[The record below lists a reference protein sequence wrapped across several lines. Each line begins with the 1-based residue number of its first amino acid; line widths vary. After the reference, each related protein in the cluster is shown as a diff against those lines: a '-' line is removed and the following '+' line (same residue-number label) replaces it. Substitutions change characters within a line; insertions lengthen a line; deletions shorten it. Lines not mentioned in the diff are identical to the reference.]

1 MSGPDQSYNAY
12 FMKTIISI
20 CLIAASMICIYSCRE
35 NEEDKAQKEAGI
47 RSLRFNGRSYLEN
60 GRLEEAETA
69 YKQLI
74 DLAPDDAS
82 AYANLS
88 LIYLRQGK
96 YEEAKLKINKALK
109 LAPDNPDIR
118 MISARY
124 FELIQDRE
132 KAIAEL
138 LKIVGQQPD
147 YAIALYNL
155 ARLYDRP
162 DDKEAIL
169 EREKY
174 LRKTQES
181 AEANIVPRLEL
192 ISLLIQKGDQAAATL
207 EVENLPKIFAEF
219 PLQAKGFYN
228 KTLDALHASDIG
240 TAKTNVVMMQNFL
253 KVTTQYQ
260 SDLRELK
267 GPDSD
272 LLGNYVISLS
282 DFERSYAG
290 PGESI
295 TDRIKFVDIS
305 DQVKLFAST
314 GESQSGASTEDRRC
328 QFSLGDYDGDGFVDV
343 YFSSYSELA
352 KTSDKRLFWNR
363 ETTFQEQSSVAGITH
378 NGMETAS
385 IFADFNNDGY
395 PDLYIVKEGGDK
407 LYKNNGEG
415 VFSDVSGDAMVDVD
429 SKGTKPLFLDADHD
443 GDLDLL
449 IIRPASNLL
458 YRNNADGTF
467 TEMSAAMGLGLPVSK
482 CTDAAFADFD
492 EDGDL
497 DLVMSGNEGFSYLFS
512 NDRHGKFT
520 NLTSSIG
527 LGESGTSHAV
537 AVADYNND
545 GFNDL
550 LFVAGAQGKSGLY
563 TNNGDG
569 TFKQDPAPWLKVIVD
584 LVPNDVA
591 FFDFDNDGFQDILI
605 AGSPVSGG
613 AKSVRL
619 YHNDSKGGFMDA
631 SALLPA
637 SLAESVQIETT
648 DFDKDGDLDIF
659 VADTKG
665 KLHLLDNEGGNLNHY
680 LTLKLV
686 GLRDGNSKNN
696 HFGIGAKVEI
706 RSGELY
712 QMKVVT
718 EPVVHFGLG
727 SRLKADV
734 MRVTWTNGVAQ
745 NRFFPGTDQ
754 DLLELQSLKGSC
766 AFLYIWDG
774 ERYVFSKDMMWR
786 SALGM
791 PLGIMGANTSYAP
804 ADPSK
809 EYLKISGEELK
820 MQNGKYIMQIT
831 EELWETAY
839 FDKLELVALDHPQN
853 DQLFVD
859 EKFTLPPYTNTY
871 ELYAVQKKFFPISA
885 VDGVGT
891 NLLPQILK
899 KDDVYISN
907 FQLGAYQG
915 IAEMHDLVI
924 DPGAGLPS
932 GDMLLY
938 LNGWLFPSDAS
949 INYSLGQGDGVD
961 VLSPQ
966 LQVKDKGGD
975 WVTVI
980 PNLGF
985 PMGKAKTM
993 IVDLTGKFL
1002 TKDHQVRIRTNMEIY
1017 WDEIFFAPKAIPEQV
1032 SSTTLKPVSA
1042 DLHYRGFSRLYRKG
1056 GQYGP
1061 HWFDYSTV
1069 STGQKWRD
1077 LIGNYTRFGEVA
1089 PLLHTVD
1096 DQLVIMNSGDE
1107 MTVTF
1112 DATSLPPLKAG
1123 WTRDFL
1129 IYSEGWIK
1137 DGDFNTAHGKT
1148 VEPLPFHAMTRYP
1161 YGADESFPSD
1171 AIHQAYLRDYN
1182 TRKVN
1187 TSQFN
1192 REILDYHAEKP
1203 IGER

>member
-1 MSGPDQSYNAY
+1 MR
-12 FMKTIISI
+12 TIISI
-20 CLIAASMICIYSCRE
+20 CLLAASMILIYSCQE
-35 NEEDKAQKEAGI
+35 SEEDKAQKEADI

-74 DLAPDDAS
+74 DMAPDDAS
-82 AYANLS
+82 AYANLA
-88 LIYLRQGK
+88 LIYLRQGM
-96 YEEAKLKINKALK
+96 YEEAKSRINKALK

-124 FELIQDRE
+124 FELIQDRD

-138 LKIVGQQPD
+138 LKIIEQQPD

-162 DDKEAIL
+162 DGSEAIA

-181 AEANIVPRLEL
+181 AQANIVPRLEL
-192 ISLLIQKGDQAAATL
+192 ISLLIQKGDQAAATFEL
-207 EVENLPKIFAEF
+207 ENLPKIFAEF
-219 PLQAKGFYN
+219 PAQAKGFYN
-228 KTLDALHASDIG
+228 KTIDALHASDIA
-240 TAKTNVVMMQNFL
+240 TAATNVIMMQNFL

-260 SDLRELK
+260 SDLRALK

-272 LLGNYVISLS
+272 LIGNYVISLS

-295 TDRIKFVDIS
+295 IDRIKFVDIS
-305 DQVKLFAST
+305 DQINLNAST
-314 GESQSGASTEDRRC
+314 GQSQSGTPAEDKRC

-343 YFSSYSELA
+343 YFSSYSERT

-363 ETTFQEQSSVAGITH
+363 ETTFQEQSGIAGIKH
-378 NGMETAS
+378 KGEEAAS
-385 IFADFNNDGY
+385 VFGDYNNDGY
-395 PDLYIVKEGGDK
+395 LDLYIIRDGGNI
-407 LYKNNGEG
+407 LYRNNGEG
-415 VFSDVSGDAMVDVD
+415 VFADVSAEAGIDDTMAAE
-429 SKGTKPLFLDADHD
+429 KALFLDADHD

-449 IIRPASNLL
+449 VTRQASNLL

-467 TEMSAAMGLGLPVSK
+467 AEMADEMGLGLPVTK
-482 CTDAAFADFD
+482 CNDAAFADFD

-497 DLVMSGNEGFSYLFS
+497 DIIMAHGEGSNYLFS
-512 NDRHGKFT
+512 NDRHGRFT
-520 NLTSSIG
+520 NLTAGSG
-527 LGESGTSHAV
+527 LGESGPSGAV
-537 AVADYNND
+537 TVADYNND

-550 LFVAGAQGKSGLY
+550 LCIAGLHGKSGLY

-569 TFKQDPAPWLKVIVD
+569 TFKEDLAPWLTSVSN
-584 LVPNDVA
+584 LVPHDAA
-591 FFDFDNDGFQDILI
+591 FFDFDNDGFQDLVI
-605 AGSPVSGG
+605 AGTPASAG
-613 AKSVRL
+613 AKSIRL
-619 YHNDSKGGFMDA
+619 FHNDSKGGFTDA
-631 SALLPA
+631 TDLLPT
-637 SLAESVQIETT
+637 SVEGGVQIETT

-659 VADTKG
+659 VSDTNG
-665 KLHLLDNEGGNLNHY
+665 KLHLLENDGGNLNHY

-718 EPVVHFGLG
+718 DPVIHFGLG

-766 AFLYIWDG
+766 AFLYTWDG
-774 ERYVFSKDMMWR
+774 EQYVFSKDMMWR

-791 PLGIMGANTSYAP
+791 PLGIMGANTAYAP

-809 EYLKISGEELK
+809 EYLKIPGEEMK
-820 MQNGKYIMQIT
+820 MQDGKYIMQIT

-839 FDKLELVALDHPQN
+839 FDNLELVVLDHPLA
-853 DQLFVD
+853 DQVFVD
-859 EKFTLPPYTNTY
+859 EKFTLPPYTNAY
-871 ELYAVQKKFFPISA
+871 ELYAVQRKYAPVSA
-885 VDGVGT
+885 VDGAGT

-907 FQLGAYQG
+907 FQLGTYQG
-915 IAEMHDLVI
+915 IAAMHDLI
-924 DPGAGLPS
+924 LDPGAALPS
-932 GDMLLY
+932 GDLLLY

-949 INYSLGQGDGVD
+949 INYALGQGDGVD

-966 LQVKDKGGD
+966 LQVLDKRGD

-993 IVDLTGKFL
+993 IVDLTGKFM
-1002 TKDHQVRIRTNMEIY
+1002 TKDRRIRIRTNMEIY
-1017 WDEIFFAPKAIPEQV
+1017 WDEIFFAPKAIPVEV
-1032 SSTTLKPVSA
+1032 SATTLKPVSA
-1042 DLHYRGFSRLYRKG
+1042 DLHYRGFSMLYRKG

-1061 HWFDYSTV
+1061 HWFDYGTV

-1089 PLLHTVD
+1089 PLLSTVD

-1148 VEPLPFHAMTRYP
+1148 VEPLPFQAMTRYP
-1161 YGADESFPSD
+1161 YSSDESFPTD
-1171 AIHQAYLRDYN
+1171 AIHQAYLQKYN

-1187 TSQFN
+1187 TTQFN
-1192 REILDYHAEKP
+1192 REILDGHSGKP

>member
-1 MSGPDQSYNAY
+1 MR
-12 FMKTIISI
+12 TIISI
-20 CLIAASMICIYSCRE
+20 CLLAASMILVYSCQE
-35 NEEDKAQKEAGI
+35 NEEDKAQREAGI

-82 AYANLS
+82 AYANLA

-96 YEEAKLKINKALK
+96 YEDARSKISKAMK
-109 LAPDNPDIR
+109 LAPENPDIR

-124 FELIQDRE
+124 FELSQDRD

-138 LKIVGQQPD
+138 LEIVEQQPD

-162 DDKEAIL
+162 DDNNAIA

-192 ISLLIQKGDQAAATL
+192 ISLLIQKGDQAEATAQL
-207 EVENLPKIFAEF
+207 ESLPKIFAEF
-219 PLQAKGFYN
+219 PAQAKGFYN
-228 KTLDALHASDIG
+228 KTLDALHASDIA

-272 LLGNYVISLS
+272 LIGNYVISLS

-295 TDRIKFVDIS
+295 IDRIKFFDIS
-305 DQVKLFAST
+305 DQVNLNTSMD
-314 GESQSGASTEDRRC
+314 GSQSGTSPEDRRC

-343 YFSSYSELA
+343 YFSSYSERT
-352 KTSDKRLFWNR
+352 KTSVKRLFWNR
-363 ETTFQEQSSVAGITH
+363 ETTFQEQSGVAGIR
-378 NGMETAS
+378 NDGKEAAS
-385 IFADFNNDGY
+385 IFSDYNNDGY
-395 PDLYIVKEGGDK
+395 PDLYILREGGNV

-415 VFSDVSGDAMVDVD
+415 VFSDVSKEAMVDPD
-429 SKGTKPLFLDADHD
+429 TEGTKPLFLDADHD

-467 TEMSAAMGLGLPVSK
+467 TEMAANMGLGLPVTN
-482 CTDAAFADFD
+482 CTDAGFADFD

-497 DLVMSGNEGFSYLFS
+497 DLVMSHDEGSNFLFS
-512 NDRHGKFT
+512 NDRHGRFT
-520 NLTSSIG
+520 DLTTNSGIG
-527 LGESGTSHAV
+527 KSEGSQAV
-537 AVADYNND
+537 AIADYNND
-545 GFNDL
+545 GFNDV
-550 LFVAGAQGKSGLY
+550 LFVSGAHGKSGLY
-563 TNNGDG
+563 ANNGDG
-569 TFKQDPAPWLKVIVD
+569 TFRQDPAAWLKAMVD
-584 LVPNDVA
+584 LVPKDAA

-605 AGSPVSGG
+605 SGSPVSGG
-613 AKSVRL
+613 AKSIRL

-637 SLAESVQIETT
+637 SVASGVQLETT

-659 VADTKG
+659 VSDLKG
-665 KLHLLDNEGGNLNHY
+665 KLHLLQNEGGNLNHY

-718 EPVVHFGLG
+718 EPVIHFGLG

-791 PLGIMGANTSYAP
+791 PLGIMGANTAYAP

-809 EYLKISGEELK
+809 EYLKISGEEMK
-820 MQNGKYIMQIT
+820 MQDGKYIMQIT

-839 FDKLELVALDHPQN
+839 FDQLALVVLDHPRV
-853 DQLFVD
+853 DQLYVD

-871 ELYAVQKKFFPISA
+871 QLYAVQEKFYPVSA
-885 VDGVGT
+885 VDGAGT

-907 FQLGAYQG
+907 FQLGTYQG
-915 IAEMHDLVI
+915 IAAMHDLII
-924 DPGAGLPS
+924 DPGTS
-932 GDMLLY
+932 VSTGDLLLY

-961 VLSPQ
+961 VLSPL
-966 LQVKDKGGD
+966 LQVKDRHGD

-1002 TKDHQVRIRTNMEIY
+1002 TNDHRVRIRTNMEIY
-1017 WDEIFFAPKAIPEQV
+1017 WDDIFFLCQ
-1032 SSTTLKPVSA
+1032 T
-1042 DLHYRGFSRLYRKG
+1042 Y
-1056 GQYGP
+1056 
-1061 HWFDYSTV
+1061 
-1069 STGQKWRD
+1069 
-1077 LIGNYTRFGEVA
+1077 
-1089 PLLHTVD
+1089 
-1096 DQLVIMNSGDE
+1096 
-1107 MTVTF
+1107 
-1112 DATSLPPLKAG
+1112 
-1123 WTRDFL
+1123 
-1129 IYSEGWIK
+1129 
-1137 DGDFNTAHGKT
+1137 
-1148 VEPLPFHAMTRYP
+1148 
-1161 YGADESFPSD
+1161 
-1171 AIHQAYLRDYN
+1171 
-1182 TRKVN
+1182 
-1187 TSQFN
+1187 QFV
-1192 REILDYHAEKP
+1192 
-1203 IGER
+1203 

>member
-1 MSGPDQSYNAY
+1 MR
-12 FMKTIISI
+12 TIISI
-20 CLIAASMICIYSCRE
+20 CLLAASMIFVYSCQE
-35 NEEDKAQKEAGI
+35 NEQDKAQREAGI

-74 DLAPDDAS
+74 ALAPDDAS
-82 AYANLS
+82 AYANLA

-96 YEEAKLKINKALK
+96 YEEAKSKISKALK

-124 FELIQDRE
+124 FELVQDRD
-132 KAIAEL
+132 KAIDEV
-138 LKIVGQQPD
+138 LKIVEQHPD

-155 ARLYDRP
+155 ARLYDHP
-162 DDKEAIL
+162 DDKEAIA
-169 EREKY
+169 EREKF

-181 AEANIVPRLEL
+181 TEANIVPRLEL
-192 ISLLIQKGDQAAATL
+192 ISLLIQKGDQAAATFEL
-207 EVENLPKIFAEF
+207 ENLPKIFAEF
-219 PLQAKGFYN
+219 PAQAKGFYN
-228 KTLDALHASDIG
+228 KTIDALHASDIA

-272 LLGNYVISLS
+272 LIGNYVISLS

-290 PGESI
+290 PGEAI

-305 DQVKLFAST
+305 DQVNLIAST
-314 GESQSGASTEDRRC
+314 GESRSGTSAEDRSS

-343 YFSSYSELA
+343 YFSSYSERT
-352 KTSDKRLFWNR
+352 KTSVKSLFWNR
-363 ETTFQEQSSVAGITH
+363 ETTFQEQSSIAGIRYT
-378 NGMETAS
+378 GRESAS
-385 IFADFNNDGY
+385 IFADYNNDGY
-395 PDLYIVKEGGDK
+395 PDLYILRDGGNV
-407 LYKNNGEG
+407 LFKNSGEG
-415 VFSDVSGDAMVDVD
+415 VFSDVSKEAMVDTD
-429 SKGTKPLFLDADHD
+429 SDGTKPLFLDADHD

-467 TEMSAAMGLGLPVSK
+467 TEMAAGMGLGLPVSR

-497 DLVMSGNEGFSYLFS
+497 DMVMSHEEGSNFLFS
-512 NDRHGKFT
+512 NDRHGRFT
-520 NLTSSIG
+520 DLSSISG
-527 LGESGTSHAV
+527 LGESGASQAV

-550 LFVAGAQGKSGLY
+550 LFVAGEKGKSGLY
-563 TNNGDG
+563 TNKGDG
-569 TFKQDPAPWLKVIVD
+569 TFKQDPAPWLKAIVD
-584 LVPNDVA
+584 LVPKDAA

-605 AGSPVSGG
+605 AGSPVSGE
-613 AKSVRL
+613 ARSMRL
-619 YHNDSKGGFMDA
+619 FHNDSKGGFMDA
-631 SALLPA
+631 SALLPV
-637 SLAESVQIETT
+637 SVTSGVQMETT

-659 VADTKG
+659 VADAKG
-665 KLHLLDNEGGNLNHY
+665 KLHLLQNEGGNLNHY

-718 EPVVHFGLG
+718 EPVIHFGLG

-766 AFLYIWDG
+766 AFLYTWDG

-791 PLGIMGANTSYAP
+791 PLGIMGANTAYAP

-809 EYLKISGEELK
+809 EYLKIPGEEMK
-820 MQNGKYIMQIT
+820 MQDGKYIMQIT

-839 FDKLELVALDHPQN
+839 FDHLELVVLDHPQT
-853 DQLFVD
+853 DQIFVD
-859 EKFTLPPYTNTY
+859 EKFTLPPYTNVY
-871 ELYAVQKKFFPISA
+871 ELYAVQRKFYPISA
-885 VDGVGT
+885 VDGAGT

-907 FQLGAYQG
+907 FQLGTYQG
-915 IAEMHDLVI
+915 IAAMHDLI
-924 DPGAGLPS
+924 LDPGAALPS
-932 GDMLLY
+932 GDWLLY

-949 INYSLGQGDGVD
+949 INYSLGQGEGID
-961 VLSPQ
+961 VVSPQ
-966 LQVKDKGGD
+966 LQVIDKRGD

-1002 TKDHQVRIRTNMEIY
+1002 TKDHRVRIRTNMEIY
-1017 WDEIFFAPKAIPEQV
+1017 WDEIFFAPKAMPEEV
-1032 SSTTLKPVSA
+1032 SSTTLKPASA

-1061 HWFDYSTV
+1061 HWFDYNAVT
-1069 STGQKWRD
+1069 TGQKWRD

-1089 PLLHTVD
+1089 PLLSSVD

-1112 DATSLPPLKAG
+1112 DATSLPTLKAG

-1161 YGADESFPSD
+1161 YGAEESFPSD
-1171 AIHQAYLRDYN
+1171 AIHQAYLNNYN
-1182 TRKVN
+1182 TRRVN
-1187 TSQFN
+1187 TTQFN
-1192 REILDYHAEKP
+1192 REILDYDAGKP

>member
-1 MSGPDQSYNAY
+1 MR
-12 FMKTIISI
+12 TIISI
-20 CLIAASMICIYSCRE
+20 CLLAASMICIYSCKAS
-35 NEEDKAQKEAGI
+35 EEDKLQKEADI

-60 GRLEEAETA
+60 GRLEEAETV

-82 AYANLS
+82 AYANLA

-96 YEEAKLKINKALK
+96 YDEARSRVRKALK

-132 KAIAEL
+132 KATAEL
-138 LKIVGQQPD
+138 LKIIEQHPD

-162 DDKEAIL
+162 DDNEAIVA
-169 EREKY
+169 REKY

-181 AEANIVPRLEL
+181 VEANIVPRLEL
-192 ISLLIQKGDQAAATL
+192 ISLLIQKGDQEDATL
-207 EVENLPKIFAEF
+207 QLENLPKIFAEF
-219 PLQAKGFYN
+219 PAQAKGFYN
-228 KTLDALHASDIG
+228 KAMDALHASDIA
-240 TAKTNVVMMQNFL
+240 TAATNVIMMQNFL

-272 LLGNYVISLS
+272 LIGNYVISLS

-305 DQVKLFAST
+305 DRINLIASM
-314 GESQSGASTEDRRC
+314 GQSQSGTHAEDKRC

-343 YFSSYSELA
+343 YFSSYSTDT
-352 KTSDKRLFWNR
+352 KTSDIRLYWNR
-363 ETTFQEQSSVAGITH
+363 ETTFQEQASIAGIKH
-378 NGMETAS
+378 HGEEAAS
-385 IFADFNNDGY
+385 VFGDYNNDGY
-395 PDLYIVKEGGDK
+395 LDLYIIKDGGNI
-407 LYKNNGEG
+407 LYRNNGEG
-415 VFSDVSGDAMVDVD
+415 VFKDVSAEAGVDD
-429 SKGTKPLFLDADHD
+429 TASGEKALFMDADHD

-449 IIRPASNLL
+449 VIRQASNLL

-467 TEMSAAMGLGLPVSK
+467 AEMASEMRLGLPITK

-497 DLVMSGNEGFSYLFS
+497 DIVMAHGEGSDFLFS
-512 NDRHGKFT
+512 NDRHGRFT
-520 NLTSSIG
+520 NLAVSSG
-527 LGESGTSHAV
+527 LGEIGPAV
-537 AVADYNND
+537 AVTVADYNND

-550 LFVAGAQGKSGLY
+550 LYISATQGKSGLY
-563 TNNGDG
+563 VNKGDG
-569 TFKQDPAPWLKVIVD
+569 TFKEDNAPWLTSFND
-584 LVPNDVA
+584 LVPHDAA
-591 FFDFDNDGFQDILI
+591 FLDFDNDGFQDIVI
-605 AGSPVSGG
+605 AGTPASAG
-613 AKSVRL
+613 ARSIRL
-619 YHNDSKGGFMDA
+619 FHNDSKGGFTDA
-631 SALLPA
+631 TALLPA
-637 SLAESVQIETT
+637 SIAAGVQIETT

-659 VADTKG
+659 VSDTNG
-665 KLHLLDNEGGNLNHY
+665 KLHLLENNGGNLNHY

-718 EPVVHFGLG
+718 EPVIHFGLG

-766 AFLYIWDG
+766 AFLYTWDG

-791 PLGIMGANTSYAP
+791 PLGIMGANTAYAP

-809 EYLKISGEELK
+809 EYLKIPGDEMK
-820 MQNGKYIMQIT
+820 MQDGKYIMQIT

-839 FDKLELVALDHPQN
+839 FDNLELVVLDHPQS
-853 DQLFVD
+853 DDLFVD
-859 EKFTLPPYTNTY
+859 EKFTLPPYTNRY
-871 ELYAVQKKFFPISA
+871 ELYAVKKKFYPISA
-885 VDGVGT
+885 VDGTGT
-891 NLLPQILK
+891 NLLPKILK
-899 KDDVYISN
+899 KDDHYISN
-907 FQLGAYQG
+907 FQLGRYQG
-915 IAEMHDLVI
+915 IAAMHDLI
-924 DPGAGLPS
+924 LDPGAELSS
-932 GDMLLY
+932 GDLLLY

-966 LQVKDKGGD
+966 LQVLDKRGD

-993 IVDLTGKFL
+993 IVDLNGKFL
-1002 TKDHQVRIRTNMEIY
+1002 TNDHRVRIRTNMEIY
-1017 WDEIFFAPKAIPEQV
+1017 WDEIFFAPREIPSEV
-1032 SSTTLKPVSA
+1032 LSSTLKPESA

-1069 STGQKWRD
+1069 TTGQKWRD

-1089 PLLHTVD
+1089 PLLQAVD

-1112 DATSLPPLKAG
+1112 DAAALPPLKAG

-1161 YGADESFPSD
+1161 YGQNESFPSD
-1171 AIHQAYLRDYN
+1171 ARHIEYQRTYN
-1182 TRKVN
+1182 TRKV
-1187 TSQFN
+1187 TTTQFS
-1192 REILDYHAEKP
+1192 REILDYHAGKP